1 MSYIV
6 KFVIL
11 LHCMFFVLLGTTPS
25 KYNPCAINL
34 FFVLPKSLTL
44 FGQGVG
50 GGGSA
55 LIISTFENFL
65 DM

>member
-1 MSYIV
+1 
-6 KFVIL
+6 
-11 LHCMFFVLLGTTPS
+11 MFFVLLGTTPS